1 MGLFRRQLTP
11 HLPLLAGRGRL
22 WLALAVA
29 LMLLG
34 LFAAGCSYFRP
45 AVDPYAELRQSW
57 RPGYEM
63 TTAEL
68 EALPAYSMTVRID
81 PSSKDKAYGGELDL
95 TLPVT
100 GSAPLRE
107 LYFRTYPNLF
117 AFGGNLRVTGA
128 KVNGTTV
135 NFGQAAEG
143 SAVHLSLPDPLE
155 PGTRANVWLS
165 FAGDAGRESKP
176 GDYTIFGANEDVLSL
191 TDFYPILAARRGD
204 AWVLDIPHPRGDV
217 GFHDAALY
225 RAEITAPP
233 GQTIIGTG
241 TEITRTVGADGWVT
255 TRYVIGPAWRVHRA
269 SISPRYQVTETET
282 LGTRIRSYYYP
293 EDADA
298 GRAALRDAVA
308 ALQVYSDRY
317 GPYPYRDMAIVA
329 APLTFHGMEFPGVSL
344 IGSQVYDEYRQDLEK
359 LVVHEVAHQWW
370 YNQVGSDQIMTPWLD
385 EGLAEFS
392 MYDYFAALWGAE
404 GAAVA
409 RTALAA
415 PDGQPCAS
423 RQGRA
428 DRPAGA
434 RLQGELRDA
443 GLRQGCGVLR
453 RRCATS
459 WGRRPSTGCCEP
471 IWSVIAGA
479 LPRRRTF
486 RRWRRKFQA
495 KIWGRCSGSG
505 WRERNSR
512 DLRLIKEFISN
523 DVLVEKTME
532 SVSYRIVGH

>member
-1 MGLFRRQLTP
+1 MGLLRRQLTS

-22 WLALAVA
+22 WLALSVA
-29 LMLLG
+29 LLLLG
-34 LFAAGCSYFRP
+34 LFAAGCSYSRP

-63 TTAEL
+63 TTVEL
-68 EALPAYSMTVRID
+68 EALPVYSMTLKID
-81 PSSKDKAYGGELDL
+81 PSSKDKAYAGSLDL

-135 NFGQAAEG
+135 NFGQAAES

-155 PGTRANVWLS
+155 PGTRAKVWLS
-165 FAGDAGRESKP
+165 FSGDAGRESKP

-191 TDFYPILAARRGD
+191 TNFYPILAARRGD
-204 AWVLDIPHPRGDV
+204 AWALDIPHPQGDV

-225 RAEITAPP
+225 RVEITTPP

-241 TEITRTVGADGWVT
+241 TEITHTVGADGWVT
-255 TRYVIGPAWRVHRA
+255 TRYVEGPAREFTA
-269 SISPRYQVTETET
+269 LISPRYQVTETET

-298 GRAALRDAVA
+298 GREALRDAAA

-317 GPYPYRDMAIVA
+317 GSYPYRDMAIVA

-344 IGSQVYDEYRQDLEK
+344 IGSQDYNLYRKDLET

-370 YNQVGSDQIMTPWLD
+370 YNQVGSDQIMNPWLD

-392 MYDYFAALWGAE
+392 MYNYFAARYGEPRAQQLRELRWQLPVASLQRRGKDAPIGLPVRDYKENYETLVYGKGAE
-404 GAAVA
+404 FFATLRDELGPATFDRLL
-409 RTALAA
+409 RTYLERYRWRIATPAEFRALAEEVSGK
-415 PDGQPCAS
+415 D
-423 RQGRA
+423 
-428 DRPAGA
+428 
-434 RLQGELRDA
+434 L
-443 GLRQGCGVLR
+443 
-453 RRCATS
+453 
-459 WGRRPSTGCCEP
+459 
-471 IWSVIAGA
+471 GA
-479 LPRRRTF
+479 LF
-486 RRWRRKFQA
+486 GEWVEGA
-495 KIWGRCSGSG
+495 K
-505 WRERNSR
+505 
-512 DLRLIKEFISN
+512 
-523 DVLVEKTME
+523 
-532 SVSYRIVGH
+532 

>member
-1 MGLFRRQLTP
+1 MGLLRRQLTS
-11 HLPLLAGRGRL
+11 HLPLLAGRGRP

-81 PSSKDKAYGGELDL
+81 PTSKDKAYAGSLDL

-165 FAGDAGRESKP
+165 FSGDAGRESKP

-191 TDFYPILAARRGD
+191 TNFYPILAARRGD
-204 AWVLDIPHPRGDV
+204 TWALDIPHPQGDV

-241 TEITRTVGADGWVT
+241 TQITHTVGADGWVT
-255 TRYVIGPAWRVHRA
+255 TRYVVGPAREFTVL
-269 SISPRYQVTETET
+269 ISPRFQMTETET
-282 LGTRIRSYYYP
+282 LGTRVRSYYYP

-344 IGSQVYDEYRQDLEK
+344 IGSQDYNQYRKDLET

-370 YNQVGSDQIMTPWLD
+370 YNQVGSDQIMNPWLD

-392 MYDYFAALWGAE
+392 MYDYFAAATGSRRPSSCASCAGSSRWPASSV
-404 GAAVA
+404 AA
-409 RTALAA
+409 RTRRSACR
-415 PDGQPCAS
+415 CATTRRTTRRWS
-423 RQGRA
+423 TARA
-428 DRPAGA
+428 RSS
-434 RLQGELRDA
+434 L
-443 GLRQGCGVLR
+443 

-459 WGRRPSTGCCEP
+459 WGRRPSTGCCGP
-471 IWSVIAGA
+471 IWNVIAGA
-479 LPRRRTF
+479 SPRRRSF
-486 RRWRRKFQA
+486 RRWRKKFPA
-495 KIWGRCSGSG
+495 RIWGRCLGSG
-505 WRERNSR
+505 WR
-512 DLRLIKEFISN
+512 DKE
-523 DVLVEKTME
+523 
-532 SVSYRIVGH
+532 